1 MYIHRKIGV
10 LTRPAFAVTL
20 FNKAS
25 IQKGKIKMSTPVSE
39 RSVRLLDSMLPIFR
53 FLSESTW
60 SRRRGEAGIGDFTI
74 GNPHDM
80 PSPELVSAYSRWIEP
95 RDKHWY
101 AYKMN
106 ETASREVLAG
116 SLRQWR
122 NMPFEMEDIFV
133 TNGAIAALAVVLGT
147 IVDPGDE
154 VIFISPPW
162 FQYEG
167 MILNVGGV
175 PVRIKARDGTFDLDL
190 PAIEEAIGPKTRAVI
205 INSPQNPT
213 GRIYQP
219 EILNKLAGMLAA
231 KSRKSG
237 RTVYLISDEAYS
249 RIVFD
254 GKTYPSPVSFYP
266 ESFMVYTY
274 GKVLLAPGERIGF
287 IALPPEMSEKATI
300 RKALSV
306 SQMINGWSFPN
317 ALLQHAI
324 GDLDR
329 ISIDITH
336 LQRKRDRLYAAL
348 TAIGYEVLLPEGTFY
363 MLVRSPCQDDEAFIE
378 LLARHDIFCIPGSAM
393 EIPGYFRICFTPGD
407 ETIERALPG
416 FDLAFRQAAMMEKAQ
431 S

>member
-1 MYIHRKIGV
+1 
-10 LTRPAFAVTL
+10 
-20 FNKAS
+20 
-25 IQKGKIKMSTPVSE
+25 MSKPISE
-39 RSVRLLDSMLPIFR
+39 RSAGLSDSLSPIFR
-53 FLSESTW
+53 FLHESSW
-60 SRRRGEAGIGDFTI
+60 SRRRGESGICDFSM
-74 GNPHDM
+74 GNPHEM
-80 PSPELVSAYSRWIEP
+80 PLRDLVTAYSRWIEP
-95 RDKHWY
+95 RNESWY

-116 SLRQWR
+116 SLRKWR
-122 NMPFEMEDIFV
+122 NMPFEAEDIFV

-167 MILNVGGV
+167 MILNAGGV
-175 PVRIKARDGTFDLDL
+175 PVRIRAVAGTFDLDL
-190 PAIEEAIGPKTRAVI
+190 PAIDKAIGPKTRAVI

-213 GRIYQP
+213 GRIYPP
-219 EILNKLAGMLAA
+219 EILKALAGMLALQ
-231 KSRKSG
+231 SRKSG

-287 IALPPEMSEKATI
+287 IALPPEMSEKAPL
-300 RKALSV
+300 RKALLV
-306 SQMINGWSFPN
+306 LQMLNGWSFPN
-317 ALLQHAI
+317 ALLQHAL
-324 GDLDR
+324 GDLDM

-336 LQRKRDRLYAAL
+336 FQRRRDRLYAAL
-348 TAIGYEVLLPEGTFY
+348 TSIGYEVLLPEGTFY
-363 MLVRSPCQDDEAFIE
+363 MIVRSPWQDDEAFIE
-378 LLARHDIFCIPGSAM
+378 LLAGYNIFCIPGSAM
-393 EIPGYFRICFTPGD
+393 DIPGYFRICFTPGD

-416 FDLAFRQAAMMEKAQ
+416 FDSAFRRAAEKAGPR

>member
-1 MYIHRKIGV
+1 
-10 LTRPAFAVTL
+10 
-20 FNKAS
+20 
-25 IQKGKIKMSTPVSE
+25 MSRPVSE
-39 RSVRLLDSMLPIFR
+39 RSVRLLDSMSPILR

-60 SRRRGEAGIGDFTI
+60 SRRRGETGICDFTI

-80 PSPELVSAYSRWIEP
+80 PPPELVSAFSRWIEP
-95 RDKHWY
+95 RNKNWY

-106 ETASREVLAG
+106 EAASREVLAG

-122 NMPFEMEDIFV
+122 NMPFETEDIFV

-167 MILNVGGV
+167 MILNAGGV
-175 PVRIKARDGTFDLDL
+175 PVRIRARAGTFDLNL
-190 PAIEEAIGPKTRAVI
+190 PAIDEAIGPKTRAVI
-205 INSPQNPT
+205 INSPHNPT
-213 GRIYQP
+213 GRIYPP
-219 EILNKLAGMLAA
+219 EILKELAGMLEV

-266 ESFMVYTY
+266 ESFLVYTY

-287 IALPPEMSEKATI
+287 IALPPEMSEKAPL
-300 RKALSV
+300 RKALLML
-306 SQMINGWSFPN
+306 QMINGWSFPN
-317 ALLQHAI
+317 ALLQHAL

-336 LQRKRDRLYAAL
+336 FQRKRDRLYAAL
-348 TAIGYEVLLPEGTFY
+348 TAIGYEALLPEGTFY
-363 MLVRSPCQDDEAFIE
+363 MLVRSSWQDDEAFVE
-378 LLARHDIFCIPGSAM
+378 LLAGHNIFCIPGSAM
-393 EIPGYFRICFTPGD
+393 DIPGYFRICFTPGD
-407 ETIERALPG
+407 ETIEHALPG
-416 FDLAFRQAAMMEKAQ
+416 FDLAFKQANAMGETRP
-431 S
+431 

>member
-1 MYIHRKIGV
+1 M
-10 LTRPAFAVTL
+10 P
-20 FNKAS
+20 N
-25 IQKGKIKMSTPVSE
+25 PVSE
-39 RSVRLLDSMLPIFR
+39 RSARLFDSLAPIFR
-53 FLSESTW
+53 FIHESSW
-60 SRRRGEAGIGDFTI
+60 SRRRGEPGICDFSM
-74 GNPHDM
+74 GNPHEM
-80 PSPELVSAYSRWIEP
+80 PLEDLVAAYRRWIEP
-95 RDKHWY
+95 RNEAWY

-116 SLRQWR
+116 SLRKWR
-122 NMPFEMEDIFV
+122 KMPFEAEDIFV

-167 MILNVGGV
+167 MILNAGGV
-175 PVRIKARDGTFDLDL
+175 PVRIKALAGTFDLDL
-190 PAIEEAIGPKTRAVI
+190 PAIDKAIGPKTRAVI

-219 EILNKLAGMLAA
+219 ETLKELAAMLAL

-266 ESFMVYTY
+266 ESFMIYTY

-287 IALPPEMSEKATI
+287 IALPPGMSEKASL
-300 RKALSV
+300 RKSLLV
-306 SQMINGWSFPN
+306 LQMLNGWSFPN
-317 ALLQHAI
+317 ALLQHAL

-336 LQRKRDRLYAAL
+336 FQRKRDRLYSAL
-348 TAIGYEVLLPEGTFY
+348 TGMGYEVLLPEGTFY
-363 MLVRSPCQDDEAFIE
+363 MLVRSPWQDDGAFVE
-378 LLARHDIFCIPGSAM
+378 LLAGHKIFCIPGSAM
-393 EIPGYFRICFTPGD
+393 DIPAYFRICFTPGD

-416 FDLAFRQAAMMEKAQ
+416 FDSAFRRAAEKGEPGP
-431 S
+431 

>member
-1 MYIHRKIGV
+1 
-10 LTRPAFAVTL
+10 
-20 FNKAS
+20 
-25 IQKGKIKMSTPVSE
+25 MSKPISE
-39 RSVRLLDSMLPIFR
+39 RSAGLSDSLSPIFR
-53 FLSESTW
+53 FLHESSW
-60 SRRRGEAGIGDFTI
+60 SRRRGESGICDFSM
-74 GNPHDM
+74 GNPHEM
-80 PSPELVSAYSRWIEP
+80 PLRDLVTAYSRWIEP
-95 RDKHWY
+95 RNESWY

-116 SLRQWR
+116 SLRKWR
-122 NMPFEMEDIFV
+122 NMPFEAEDIFV
-133 TNGAIAALAVVLGT
+133 TKGAIAALAVVLGT

-167 MILNVGGV
+167 MILNAGGV
-175 PVRIKARDGTFDLDL
+175 PVRIRAVAGTFDLDL
-190 PAIEEAIGPKTRAVI
+190 PAIDKAIGPKTRAVI

-213 GRIYQP
+213 GRIYPP
-219 EILNKLAGMLAA
+219 EILKALAGMLALQ
-231 KSRKSG
+231 SRKSG

-287 IALPPEMSEKATI
+287 IALPPEMSEKAPL
-300 RKALSV
+300 RKALLV
-306 SQMINGWSFPN
+306 LQMLNGWSFPN
-317 ALLQHAI
+317 ALLQHAL
-324 GDLDR
+324 GDLDM

-336 LQRKRDRLYAAL
+336 FQRRRDRLYAAL
-348 TAIGYEVLLPEGTFY
+348 TSIGYEVLLPEGTFY
-363 MLVRSPCQDDEAFIE
+363 MIVRSPWQDDEAFIE
-378 LLARHDIFCIPGSAM
+378 LLAGYNIFCIPGSAM
-393 EIPGYFRICFTPGD
+393 DIPGYFRICFTPGD

-416 FDLAFRQAAMMEKAQ
+416 FDSAFRRAAEKAGPR